1 MNNNPEVYGNSNAG
15 LNSFFTKMYGYM
27 SAAVAVSALT
37 AFFGSFSPT
46 VIRFMSNPIAL
57 FAVFGVQL
65 VLAYSMSSLKSQR
78 SPLVSALGL
87 FVFAGLE
94 GLLFSGIFIV
104 YTAQNITSAFV
115 SAFVMFAVLSFMG
128 STTKKDLSGIGRQ
141 ARAALI
147 AFIIVS
153 LINLFLQS
161 PMITYVF
168 SFIGL
173 VIFAGL
179 TAWDTQRLRQM
190 YLQMGSQVNVNNLAL
205 MGALQLYL
213 DFINIFIFLLNIF
226 TGAGGDRD

>member
-1 MNNNPEVYGNSNAG
+1 MNNNPEVYNNSNAG

-65 VLAYSMSSLKSQR
+65 VLAYSMSSLKSHR

-226 TGAGGDRD
+226 TGAGGNRD

>member
-1 MNNNPEVYGNSNAG
+1 MNNNPEVYNNSNAG
-15 LNSFFTKMYGYM
+15 LNSFFTKIYGYM

-226 TGAGGDRD
+226 TGAGGNRD

>member
-1 MNNNPEVYGNSNAG
+1 MNNDPELYQNSNAG

-27 SAAVAVSALT
+27 GAAVLISAI
-37 AFFGSFSPT
+37 AAYFGSMSPAI
-46 VIRFMSNPIAL
+46 IRIMSNPLAL
-57 FAVFGVQL
+57 LVVFGLQL
-65 VLAYSMSSLKSQR
+65 FLVFSLSSMNARRSS
-78 SPLVSALGL
+78 VVNAAGL
-87 FVFAGLE
+87 FLFAGLE

-128 STTKKDLSGIGRQ
+128 VTTKRDLSGIGRQ
-141 ARAALI
+141 AMAALI
-147 AFIIVS
+147 AMIIVS
-153 LINLFLQS
+153 IINMFLRS

-190 YLQMGSQVNVNNLAL
+190 YQQMGSQVNVNNLAL
-205 MGALQLYL
+205 AGALQLYL
-213 DFINIFIFLLNIF
+213 DLSLIHI
-226 TGAGGDRD
+226 

>member
-1 MNNNPEVYGNSNAG
+1 
-15 LNSFFTKMYGYM
+15 M

-226 TGAGGDRD
+226 TGAGGNRD

>member
-1 MNNNPEVYGNSNAG
+1 MNNNPEVYNNSNAG

-46 VIRFMSNPIAL
+46 VIRFMSNPIAV

-226 TGAGGDRD
+226 TGAGGNRD

>member
-1 MNNNPEVYGNSNAG
+1 
-15 LNSFFTKMYGYM
+15 MYGYM

-226 TGAGGDRD
+226 TGAGGNRD

>member
-1 MNNNPEVYGNSNAG
+1 MNNNPEVYNNSNAG

-65 VLAYSMSSLKSQR
+65 VLACSMSSLKSQR

-226 TGAGGDRD
+226 TGAGGNRD

>member
-1 MNNNPEVYGNSNAG
+1 MNNNPEVYNNSNAG

-226 TGAGGDRD
+226 TGAGGIS

>member
-1 MNNNPEVYGNSNAG
+1 MNNNPEVYNNSNAG

-161 PMITYVF
+161 PMVTYVF

-226 TGAGGDRD
+226 TGAGGNRD

>member
-1 MNNNPEVYGNSNAG
+1 MNNNPEVYNNSNAG

-46 VIRFMSNPIAL
+46 VIRFMSNPIAS

-226 TGAGGDRD
+226 TGAGGNRD

>member
-179 TAWDTQRLRQM
+179 TAWDIQRLRQM

-226 TGAGGDRD
+226 TGAGGNRD

>member
-1 MNNNPEVYGNSNAG
+1 MNNNPEVYNNSNAG

-46 VIRFMSNPIAL
+46 VIRFMSNLIAL

-226 TGAGGDRD
+226 TGAGGNRD

>member
-37 AFFGSFSPT
+37 AFLGSFSPT

-153 LINLFLQS
+153 LVNMFLQS
-161 PMITYVF
+161 TMITYVF

>member
-1 MNNNPEVYGNSNAG
+1 MNNNPEVYNNSNAG

-147 AFIIVS
+147 AFIIGS
-153 LINLFLQS
+153 LINLCLQS

-226 TGAGGDRD
+226 TGAGGNRD

>member
-37 AFFGSFSPT
+37 AFLGSFSPT

-87 FVFAGLE
+87 LVFAGLE

-226 TGAGGDRD
+226 TGAGGNRD

>member
-1 MNNNPEVYGNSNAG
+1 MNNNPEVYNNSNAG
-15 LNSFFTKMYGYM
+15 LNRFFPKMYGYM

-226 TGAGGDRD
+226 TGAGGNRH

>member
-37 AFFGSFSPT
+37 AFLGSFSPT

-153 LINLFLQS
+153 LVNMFLQS

>member
-1 MNNNPEVYGNSNAG
+1 MNNNPEVYNNSNAG

-94 GLLFSGIFIV
+94 GLLFSGIFSV

-226 TGAGGDRD
+226 TGAGGNRD

>member
-1 MNNNPEVYGNSNAG
+1 
-15 LNSFFTKMYGYM
+15 MYGYM

-37 AFFGSFSPT
+37 AFLGSFSPT

-153 LINLFLQS
+153 LINMFLQS

>member
-1 MNNNPEVYGNSNAG
+1 MNNNPEVYNNSNAG

-161 PMITYVF
+161 PMITYAF

-226 TGAGGDRD
+226 TGAGGNRD

>member
-37 AFFGSFSPT
+37 AFLGSFSPT
-46 VIRFMSNPIAL
+46 VIRFMSNPVAL

-153 LINLFLQS
+153 LINMFLQS

-190 YLQMGSQVNVNNLAL
+190 YLQMGSQVNINNLAL

>member
-1 MNNNPEVYGNSNAG
+1 MNNNPEVYNNSNAG

-65 VLAYSMSSLKSQR
+65 VLASSMSPLKSQR

-226 TGAGGDRD
+226 TGAGGNRD

>member
-37 AFFGSFSPT
+37 AFLGSFSPT

-153 LINLFLQS
+153 LINMFLQS

>member
-1 MNNNPEVYGNSNAG
+1 MNNNPEVYNNSNAG

-213 DFINIFIFLLNIF
+213 DFINIFIFLLSLIHI
-226 TGAGGDRD
+226 

>member
-1 MNNNPEVYGNSNAG
+1 MNNNPEVYNNSNAG

-190 YLQMGSQVNVNNLAL
+190 YLQMGPQVNVNNLAL

-226 TGAGGDRD
+226 TGAGGNRD

>member
-1 MNNNPEVYGNSNAG
+1 MNNNPEVYNNSNAG
-15 LNSFFTKMYGYM
+15 LNSFFSKMYGYM

-226 TGAGGDRD
+226 TGAGGNRD

>member
-1 MNNNPEVYGNSNAG
+1 MNNNPEVYNNSNAG

-65 VLAYSMSSLKSQR
+65 VLAYSISSLKSQR

-226 TGAGGDRD
+226 TGAGGNRD

>member
-1 MNNNPEVYGNSNAG
+1 MNNNPEVYNNSNAG

-115 SAFVMFAVLSFMG
+115 SAFVMFPVLSFMG

-226 TGAGGDRD
+226 TGAGGNRD

>member
-1 MNNNPEVYGNSNAG
+1 MNNNPEVYNNSNAG

-161 PMITYVF
+161 TMITYVF

-226 TGAGGDRD
+226 TGAGGNRD

>member
-78 SPLVSALGL
+78 SPLISALGL

-226 TGAGGDRD
+226 TGAGGNRD

>member
-1 MNNNPEVYGNSNAG
+1 MNNNPEVYNNSNAG

-46 VIRFMSNPIAL
+46 VIRFISNPIAL

-226 TGAGGDRD
+226 TGAGGNRD

>member
-1 MNNNPEVYGNSNAG
+1 MNNNPEVYNNSNAG

-147 AFIIVS
+147 SFIIVS

-226 TGAGGDRD
+226 TGAGGNRD

>member
-1 MNNNPEVYGNSNAG
+1 MNNNPEVYSNSNAG

-37 AFFGSFSPT
+37 AFLGSFSPT

-153 LINLFLQS
+153 LINMFLQS

>member
-226 TGAGGDRD
+226 TGAGGNRD

>member
-1 MNNNPEVYGNSNAG
+1 MNNNPEVYNNSNAG

-65 VLAYSMSSLKSQR
+65 VLAYSVSSLKSQR

-226 TGAGGDRD
+226 TGAGGNRD

>member
-1 MNNNPEVYGNSNAG
+1 MNNNPEVYGNSSTG

-37 AFFGSFSPT
+37 AFLGSFSPT

-153 LINLFLQS
+153 LINMFLQS

>member
-1 MNNNPEVYGNSNAG
+1 MLFRS
-15 LNSFFTKMYGYM
+15 TKMYGYM

-226 TGAGGDRD
+226 TGAGGNRD